1 MENAIQLLV
10 QGLLV
15 GMSYAV
21 LAAGLT
27 LIFGVM
33 KIINFAHASFAVL
46 AMYFPTFWFLQWW
59 GIDPF
64 LSAAISLPLF
74 FVFGFLIERLL
85 ISKILGRDTS
95 ETSTL
100 IITMGLSLLIE
111 NLILIGWTGAPRII
125 NQSYTLE
132 TWEFGEVLIN
142 HAQVYSMIGSVVLIA
157 ALYLF
162 LNKTM
167 FGKGIKAAS
176 DDPEGCAYMGVNLRL
191 VYGVAFG
198 LGIAVTAAGGCF
210 MATYRPFD
218 PFYGNGIVVI
228 LFVIVVLG
236 GLGSITGAVVGGLII
251 GVIQQMSTL
260 VIAVSLQNVAVFAIF
275 LLCPFFR
282 PQGMFGKKER
292 AI

>member
-1 MENAIQLLV
+1 MENAIQLFV

-27 LIFGVM
+27 LIYGVM
-33 KIINFAHASFAVL
+33 RIINFAHGAFAVL

-64 LSAAISLPLF
+64 LSAAIALPLF

-85 ISKILGRDTS
+85 FSRILGKATS

-100 IITMGLSLLIE
+100 IITMGVSLLIE
-111 NLILIGWTGAPRII
+111 NLILIGWTGSPRII
-125 NQSYTLE
+125 NQSYTLAD
-132 TWEFGEVLIN
+132 WNIGYLQIN
-142 HAQVYSMIGSVVLIA
+142 HAQAYSMAGSIVLIA
-157 ALYLF
+157 ALYVF
-162 LNKTM
+162 LNRTM
-167 FGKGIKAAS
+167 IGKGIKAAS
-176 DDPEGCAYMGVNLRL
+176 DDPDGCAYMGVNLRY

-198 LGIAVTAAGGCF
+198 VGIAVTAAGGCF

-218 PFYGNGIVVI
+218 PFYGDGIVFI
-228 LFVIVVLG
+228 LFAIVVLG
-236 GLGSITGAVVGGLII
+236 GMGSIPGAVIGGLII
-251 GVIQQMSTL
+251 GVIQQMATL
-260 VIAVSLQNVAVFAIF
+260 VVAVSLQDVAVFAIF
-275 LLCPFFR
+275 LACLYCR
-282 PQGMFGKKER
+282 PQGIFGKKER

>member
-85 ISKILGRDTS
+85 ISKILGRETS

-132 TWEFGEVLIN
+132 TWQFGEVLIN

-167 FGKGIKAAS
+167 LGKGIKAAS
-176 DDPEGCAYMGVNLRL
+176 DDPVGCAYMGVNLRF

-218 PFYGNGIVVI
+218 PFYGNGMVVI

-275 LLCPFFR
+275 LLCLFFR
-282 PQGMFGKKER
+282 PQGIFGKKER

>member
-46 AMYFPTFWFLQWW
+46 AMYFPAFWFLQWW

-64 LSAAISLPLF
+64 LSAVISLPLF
-74 FVFGFLIERLL
+74 FVLGFLVERLL
-85 ISKILGRDTS
+85 ISKILSSSTS

-111 NLILIGWTGAPRII
+111 NLILIGWSGAPRII

-132 TWEFGEVLIN
+132 DWQIGEVLIN
-142 HAQVYSMIGSVVLIA
+142 HAQVYSMVGSIALIGG
-157 ALYLF
+157 LYLF

-167 FGKGIKAAS
+167 IGKGIKAAA
-176 DDPEGCAYMGVNLRL
+176 DDPEGCAYMGVNLKF
-191 VYGVAFG
+191 VYGIAFG

-218 PFYGNGIVVI
+218 PFYGQGIVVI

-236 GLGSITGAVVGGLII
+236 GLGSITGAVIGGLII
-251 GVIQQMSTL
+251 GVIQQLSTL
-260 VIAVSLQNVAVFAIF
+260 VIEVSLQNVAVFAIF
-275 LLCPFFR
+275 LICLYFR
-282 PQGMFGKKER
+282 PQGIFGKKER